1 MQDLLSSTALPS
13 FDEILADNPGWLDE
27 GVPTP
32 EAARITGTPQ
42 PSLETMRTRG
52 GGPVFIKRGHKVL
65 YTRRALFE
73 WLRAGQRTSTSDP
86 GYGATRAEPAP
97 GAAA

>member
-1 MQDLLSSTALPS
+1 MQDSNISTTLPS
-13 FDEILADNPGWLDE
+13 FAEILASNPGWLDE

-42 PSLETMRTRG
+42 PSLETMRSRG

-73 WLRAGQRTSTSDP
+73 WLRAGRRISTSDP
-86 GYGATRAEPAP
+86 GPAQ
-97 GAAA
+97 GVAA

>member
-1 MQDLLSSTALPS
+1 MQDLLGSTALPS
-13 FDEILADNPGWLDE
+13 FAEILDKNPGWLDE
-27 GVPTP
+27 GVATP
-32 EAARITGTPQ
+32 EAARIVGTPQ

-52 GGPVFIKRGHKVL
+52 GGPVFVKRGHKVL

-86 GYGATRAEPAP
+86 GHDAPKAEPGP
-97 GAAA
+97 DAAA